1 MCLKLQS
8 KNSAP
13 NNIYLHDIYCLI
25 IRRFIYKN
33 LFGISSKMI
42 AVVFPE
48 ECVYLLSAYL
58 VIRFLTSLSI
68 VETILLAFLVLGIV
82 IGMCI
87 YSLFIP
93 HSKHHRNQFQIY
105 IEKEDNMKETN
116 EEKEAELEEMLEK
129 DTECLESIQ
138 PNEET
143 SEFADLLQKSLD
155 KLETM

>member
-1 MCLKLQS
+1 
-8 KNSAP
+8 
-13 NNIYLHDIYCLI
+13 
-25 IRRFIYKN
+25 
-33 LFGISSKMI
+33 MI

-58 VIRFLTSLSI
+58 LIRFLTSLSI
-68 VETILLAFLVLGIV
+68 VETILLVFLVLGIV

-93 HSKHHRNQFQIY
+93 HSKHPRNPFQIY
-105 IEKEDNMKETN
+105 IEKEEGDM
-116 EEKEAELEEMLEK
+116 EEKEGELEEMLEK